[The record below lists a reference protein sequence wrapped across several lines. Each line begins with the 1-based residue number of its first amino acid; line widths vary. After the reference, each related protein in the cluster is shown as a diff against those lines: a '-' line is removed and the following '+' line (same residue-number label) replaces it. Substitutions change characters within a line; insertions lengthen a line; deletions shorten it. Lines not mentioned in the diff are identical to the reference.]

1 MNPKSIAK
9 RALAATGLLGV
20 ARRIRARRGAA
31 RQVAV
36 RRAARIEPAPALQP
50 FPQARYIFAVG
61 AIPRR
66 YAGRTASVLAKAK
79 LFAETAG
86 VPCEILTMNF
96 SSELDDVRHEID
108 ERGALGDGVRI
119 VNLYDSLWGQAGA
132 RPPVTHP
139 IEEPGMDSIKD
150 PDGAVHR
157 YYENGVYR
165 IYKRF
170 DYEGRLIVR
179 DWFNENRGRT
189 QRDEFGPD
197 GHVRRTTYYDLHY
210 NKPRQEVYFRPDG
223 TAFMNKWLVVNPA
236 DLSTD
241 VERITLFDEAERPTR
256 VLTSHIELIQDYL
269 DRMIGDDRVFL
280 SVESRRTD
288 PEVIDYH
295 RPNVKRLY
303 VLHNP
308 HVTPPF
314 TDPKKIRSSYRQIL
328 ERAADADAIVFL
340 TPAQRAD
347 AETAFG
353 PRPNF
358 AVIPHPVTL
367 PAADTVA
374 ERDPEL
380 VVMLARLDQQKQ
392 VDAAIRAFADVLR
405 KRPRARLEIYGR
417 GPEEKALRALIARLG
432 LSESVRLAGYTRDP
446 GAVYRRASV
455 SLLTSSY
462 EGFGLVVLEAM
473 AHGCPVVSFDLN
485 YGPGDMITD
494 GETGFLVPQGDT
506 AALAVRT
513 LEVLSDPALRDRMG
527 AAAVAAASG
536 FGADAF
542 LARWSQLFRRLDA
555 EGWS

>member
-1 MNPKSIAK
+1 MNPKTIAR
-9 RALAATGLLGV
+9 RALAATGLLGL

-36 RRAARIEPAPALQP
+36 RRAATIEPAPPLQP
-50 FPQARYIFAVG
+50 FPKARYVFAVG

-66 YAGRTASVLAKAK
+66 YAGRTASVLAKTK
-79 LFAETAG
+79 LFAEAAG
-86 VPCEILTMNF
+86 VSCEILTMNF
-96 SSELDDVRHEID
+96 SSELDDVRHEI
-108 ERGALGDGVRI
+108 EQRGALGAGVRI
-119 VNLYDSLWGQAGA
+119 VNLYDSLWGEAGA

-139 IEEPGMDSIKD
+139 VDEPGMDAIKD
-150 PDGAVHR
+150 PDGAVYR

-165 IYKRF
+165 LYKRF

-197 GHVRRTTYYDLHY
+197 GHIRRTTYYDLHY

-223 TAFMNKWLVVNPA
+223 TAFMNKWLVVDPA

-241 VERITLFDEAERPTR
+241 VERITLFDAAERPTR
-256 VLTSHIELIQDYL
+256 VLTSHVELIQDYL
-269 DRMIGDDRVFL
+269 DRMVGDDHVFL

-295 RPNVKRLY
+295 RPNVKRIY

-308 HVTPPF
+308 HITPPF
-314 TDPKKIRSSYRQIL
+314 TDPRKIRASYRQIL
-328 ERAADADAIVFL
+328 DRADDASAIVFL

-347 AETAFG
+347 AEVTFG
-353 PRPNF
+353 RRPNF
-358 AVIPHPVTL
+358 VVIPHPVSL
-367 PAADTVA
+367 PSSDAAA
-374 ERDPEL
+374 QRDPDL

-392 VDAAIRAFADVLR
+392 VDAAIRAFAEVVR

-417 GPEEKALRALIARLG
+417 GPQEKALRALIASLG
-432 LSESVRLAGYTRDP
+432 LSRSVRLAGYTSDP
-446 GAVYRRASV
+446 GAVYRKASV

-462 EGFGLVVLEAM
+462 EGFGLVILEAM

-485 YGPGDMITD
+485 YGPGDMIEH

-506 AALAVRT
+506 AALARRT
-513 LEVLSDPALRDRMG
+513 VEVLSDPRLRDRMG
-527 AAAVAAASG
+527 AAGIAAAAAFSR
-536 FGADAF
+536 DSF
-542 LARWSQLFRRLDA
+542 LARWSQLFRQLDD

>member
-1 MNPKSIAK
+1 MNPKKTA
-9 RALAATGLLGV
+9 RRLLAATGLLGV
-20 ARRIRARRGAA
+20 VRKVRARRGVS

-36 RRAARIEPAPALQP
+36 RRAARLEPAPPLQP
-50 FPQARYIFAVG
+50 FPPARYIFAVG

-66 YAGRTASVLAKAK
+66 YAGRTASVLAKTK
-79 LFAETAG
+79 LFAERAG
-86 VPCEILTMNF
+86 VTCEILTMNF
-96 SSELDDVRHEID
+96 SAELDDVRHEI
-108 ERGALGDGVRI
+108 EQRGALGAGVRI
-119 VNLYDSLWGQAGA
+119 VNLYDSLWGATDS

-139 IEEPGMDSIKD
+139 VEKPGMDSIKD
-150 PDGAVHR
+150 PDGAVYR

-165 IYKRF
+165 LYQRF

-197 GHVRRTTYYDLHY
+197 GHIRRTTYYDLHY
-210 NKPRQEVYFRPDG
+210 NKPRQEVYFRADG
-223 TAFMNKWLVVNPA
+223 TAFMNKWLVVNPT

-256 VLTSHIELIQDYL
+256 VLTSHVELIQEYL
-269 DRMIGDDRVFL
+269 DRVVGDDRVFL

-314 TDPKKIRSSYRQIL
+314 TDPKKIRASYRQIL
-328 ERAADADAIVFL
+328 ERADDADAIVFL

-353 PRPNF
+353 PRRNF

-367 PAADTVA
+367 PPADVA
-374 ERDPEL
+374 GERDPDL

-392 VDAAIRAFADVLR
+392 VDAAIRAFAEVVR
-405 KRPRARLEIYGR
+405 KRPRAHLEIYGR
-417 GPEEKALRALIARLG
+417 GPEEKALRALISGLG
-432 LSESVRLAGYTRDP
+432 LAKSVRLAGYTSDP

-485 YGPGDMITD
+485 YGPGDMIVD
-494 GETGFLVPQGDT
+494 GQTGFLVPPGDT
-506 AALAVRT
+506 AALAQRT
-513 LEVLSDPALRDRMG
+513 VEVLADPALRDRLG
-527 AAAVAAASG
+527 AAGVAVADTFS
-536 FGADAF
+536 ADAF
-542 LARWSQLFRRLDA
+542 LARWAQLFRTLDA
-555 EGWS
+555 AGWS